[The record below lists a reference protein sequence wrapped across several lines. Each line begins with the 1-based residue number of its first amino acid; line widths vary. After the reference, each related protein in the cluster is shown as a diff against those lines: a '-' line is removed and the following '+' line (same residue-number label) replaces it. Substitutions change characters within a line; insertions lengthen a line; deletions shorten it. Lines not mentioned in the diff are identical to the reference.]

1 MKILILSVQLNEV
14 FPSGSVVKNLP
25 ANAEEVSSI
34 PGSRRFPEE
43 GNGNPFQYS
52 CLGMKSF
59 TSFILTV
66 SNSLRGSK
74 LFEYL
79 KLPVPLEAGRL

>member
-34 PGSRRFPEE
+34 PGSGRFPEE
-43 GNGNPFQYS
+43 GNGPFQYS
-52 CLGMKSF
+52 CLGNAMDSGAWWGYSPWGSRKSQ
-59 TSFILTV
+59 T
-66 SNSLRGSK
+66 
-74 LFEYL
+74 
-79 KLPVPLEAGRL
+79 

>member
-52 CLGMKSF
+52 CLGNPIDRGAWQATVHAVAKRAGHNLTITKS
-59 TSFILTV
+59 
-66 SNSLRGSK
+66 
-74 LFEYL
+74 
-79 KLPVPLEAGRL
+79 

>member
-52 CLGMKSF
+52 CLGNAMPGGA
-59 TSFILTV
+59 TV
-66 SNSLRGSK
+66 HGGHERVRRDLAAVAA
-74 LFEYL
+74 E
-79 KLPVPLEAGRL
+79 